1 MSTADAAPIR
11 RRSGQPSD
19 LLQVPQWCAPA
30 LASLTVCAG
39 WAASTWVAVHLRAD
53 PTLHTVA
60 LFVHLA
66 SLVIGFGAVLAID
79 YYGALWLSGRKSLRD
94 VVEATTPLH
103 LPVWAGLAGL
113 IASGAFLHPDLSSPL
128 TCVKLGLVLLLA
140 LNGVQ
145 AGVLHRRL
153 AALDG
158 RPATRA
164 LLLRGAATAAVSQ
177 AAWWGAVA
185 IGFLNSRR

>member
-1 MSTADAAPIR
+1 MSTADVTSIR
-11 RRSGQPSD
+11 RRSPQPSD
-19 LLQVPQWCAPA
+19 LLLVPGWCAPA

-39 WAASTWVAVHLRAD
+39 WAASIWVAVHLRAD
-53 PTLHTVA
+53 ATLHMVA

-66 SLVIGFGAVLAID
+66 CLVVGFGAVLAID
-79 YYGALWLSGRKSLRD
+79 YYGALWLSGRKTLSE
-94 VVEATTPLH
+94 VVGFTAPLH

-158 RPATRA
+158 RPATRR
-164 LLLRGAATAAVSQ
+164 LLVRGALSATVSQ
-177 AAWWGAVA
+177 IAWWGAVA
-185 IGFLNSRR
+185 IGFLNSRS